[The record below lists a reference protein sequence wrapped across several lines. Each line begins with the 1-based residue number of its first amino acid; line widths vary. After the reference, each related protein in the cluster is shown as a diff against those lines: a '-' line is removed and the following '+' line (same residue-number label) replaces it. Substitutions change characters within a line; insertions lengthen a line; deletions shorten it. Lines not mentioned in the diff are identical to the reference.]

1 MAAQLDAM
9 TQECELYERV
19 GDKDV
24 ICFACAHRCLI
35 KEGRRGIC
43 QVRFNKDGDLRVPWG
58 YVNGVAIDPTEK
70 KPFYHVL
77 PGSKCLTFG
86 MLGCDLHCAYCQNW
100 ISSQAL
106 RDPDAGSP
114 VSQASPE
121 GIVALGV
128 HHHAPLVASSYNEP
142 LITAEWGVAIFKEA
156 HKHNMRCLMVSNG
169 NITAEALAYLRPHL
183 VGYKIDLKTMNDHN
197 YRELGTKLQNILDGI
212 KMVHESG
219 LWVEIVT
226 LVVPGF
232 NNSDA
237 ELKEAAKFI
246 ASVSPD
252 IPWHVTAFHQD
263 YKFLATETTKAHML
277 LRACEIGKEAGL
289 NYVYAGNLPGMTGDW
304 ENTYCPNCR
313 SILVERIGFHVQKI
327 LLSVDGNCHSCGT
340 KIPGIWA

>member
-1 MAAQLDAM
+1 
-9 TQECELYERV
+9 
-19 GDKDV
+19 
-24 ICFACAHRCLI
+24 
-35 KEGRRGIC
+35 
-43 QVRFNKDGDLRVPWG
+43 
-58 YVNGVAIDPTEK
+58 
-70 KPFYHVL
+70 
-77 PGSKCLTFG
+77 
-86 MLGCDLHCAYCQNW
+86 
-100 ISSQAL
+100 
-106 RDPDAGSP
+106 
-114 VSQASPE
+114 
-121 GIVALGV
+121 
-128 HHHAPLVASSYNEP
+128 
-142 LITAEWGVAIFKEA
+142 
-156 HKHNMRCLMVSNG
+156 MVSNG